1 MLIFTDLC
9 SASNSGPS
17 RLTQTGPVMIKSWR
31 NGSLAVWLSP
41 LSRPFSTHVSCLK
54 LSDEVL
60 SSLLI
65 TLATRLYWIEIKR
78 KNNRPTTSSIH
89 VITHNFRVCLVS
101 RILSYSPWSGILWAP
116 ELVWGP
122 WRHWDHS
129 LWTASLG
136 SAWHGHPVSGCKRFP
151 LDARWHRLG
160 LMSIA
165 GHRGLVSN
173 ILFLFSSLAT
183 PASSSLASP
192 WPLASKN
199 KQ

>member
-1 MLIFTDLC
+1 MEVLLYHDKVMIKNNISSFMLIFTFTDLC
-9 SASNSGPS
+9 RASNSGPS

-54 LSDEVL
+54 LSDKVSTL
-60 SSLLI
+60 LLI
-65 TLATRLYWIEIKR
+65 TLAMRLYWVEIKR
-78 KNNRPTTSSIH
+78 KNNRPTTSNMH

-136 SAWHGHPVSGCKRFP
+136 SAWHGQLSKQITGS
-151 LDARWHRLG
+151 RW
-160 LMSIA
+160 
-165 GHRGLVSN
+165 
-173 ILFLFSSLAT
+173 
-183 PASSSLASP
+183 
-192 WPLASKN
+192 
-199 KQ
+199 